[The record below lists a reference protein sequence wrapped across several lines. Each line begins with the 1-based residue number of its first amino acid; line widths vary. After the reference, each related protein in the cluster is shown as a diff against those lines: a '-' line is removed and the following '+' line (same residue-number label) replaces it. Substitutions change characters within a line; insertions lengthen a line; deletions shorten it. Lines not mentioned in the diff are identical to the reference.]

1 MVGMMRD
8 QVAGIMTVDQA
19 QAFLAQQAGADILL
33 SNLGAVDFPDR
44 YGPFTL
50 EALWGPSVTL
60 GFALAQ
66 TIGAITLGGRL
77 HLLHTSYE
85 PARGLLAETSSILDA
100 VLQDSLGYV

>member
-1 MVGMMRD
+1 MGLWISR
-8 QVAGIMTVDQA
+8 T
-19 QAFLAQQAGADILL
+19 
-33 SNLGAVDFPDR
+33 R
-44 YGPFTL
+44 HGPFTL

-85 PARGLLAETSSILDA
+85 PARGLARRDLAPIPDA
-100 VLQDSLGYV
+100 VLQGSLGYV